1 MTVQTYTGQLY
12 VESCCNCGVAFGLDT
27 EHRKQLVG
35 NHEWFYC
42 PNGHRQ
48 HYTGESDADRAA
60 RLSRDLATARDREA
74 TLRAENEKRYRL
86 QRAAEGKTRA
96 LKKRVAAGVCPC
108 CTRTFQNLARHMKSQ
123 HPNVATE

>member
-1 MTVQTYTGQLY
+1 MGTFVETGVYTTVT
-12 VESCCNCGVAFGLDT
+12 CCKCGIGIGLPPGFEAGRRSD
-27 EHRKQLVG
+27 RKT
-35 NHEWFYC
+35 FYC
-42 PNGHRQ
+42 AWGHPQWFPGKTDEQRIAELKAQ
-48 HYTGESDADRAA
+48 VATKD
-60 RLSRDLATARDREA
+60 DLLQSTIR
-74 TLRAENEKRYRL
+74 ENEKRYRL